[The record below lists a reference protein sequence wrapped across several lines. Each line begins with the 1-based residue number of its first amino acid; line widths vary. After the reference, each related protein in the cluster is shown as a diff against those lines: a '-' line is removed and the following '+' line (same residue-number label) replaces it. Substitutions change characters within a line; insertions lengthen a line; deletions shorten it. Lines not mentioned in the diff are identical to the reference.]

1 MAWSKDF
8 GVGGDGAADQVG
20 KVGHAEVDGH
30 GACGHFVELGEFLF
44 GSGEADFESLDF
56 AEPSFALGF
65 SGIRQSVV

>member
-1 MAWSKDF
+1 M
-8 GVGGDGAADQVG
+8 
-20 KVGHAEVDGH
+20 GHAEVDGH